1 MKAMIFSAGLGT
13 RLYPLTEHK
22 PKALAP
28 FLNTTLLEYNIN
40 FLKAQGINSF
50 IINTHH
56 FAEEIEKYVI
66 SKNNFDCEI
75 IVSYEEI
82 LLDTAGGLI
91 SIYPYI
97 KNERKVLI
105 YNVDIISNIDIK
117 KFTDFHNSADSD
129 ISLAVRNRPTSRFL
143 IFNDKGKMCGW
154 ENIKTG
160 EQNLKRNCSKS
171 VEKYAYS
178 GIGLINTEIIPM
190 IGKVEKKSLIP
201 FFLDICSEKKIS
213 AFYHQEDYW
222 YDCGTLQNLEEA
234 QNQLNEKII

>member
-13 RLYPLTEHK
+13 RLYPLTEYK

-40 FLKAQGINSF
+40 FLKSQGINSF

-56 FAEEIEKYVI
+56 FAAEIEKYII

-75 IVSYEEI
+75 IISYEKI

-91 SIYPYI
+91 NIYPYI
-97 KNERKVLI
+97 ENEREILI

-117 KFTDFHNSADSD
+117 KITDFHEFTNSD
-129 ISLAVRNRPTSRFL
+129 ISLAVRKRPSSRFL
-143 IFNDKGKMCGW
+143 IFNDASRMCGW

-160 EQNLKRNCSKS
+160 EQDLKNNCSES
-171 VEKYAYS
+171 VKKYAYS

-190 IGKVEKKSLIP
+190 IGKIEKKSLIP

-213 AFYHQEDYW
+213 PFYHQEDFW
-222 YDCGTLQNLEEA
+222 YDCGTLNNLEEA
-234 QNQLNEKII
+234 QNYLDEKI